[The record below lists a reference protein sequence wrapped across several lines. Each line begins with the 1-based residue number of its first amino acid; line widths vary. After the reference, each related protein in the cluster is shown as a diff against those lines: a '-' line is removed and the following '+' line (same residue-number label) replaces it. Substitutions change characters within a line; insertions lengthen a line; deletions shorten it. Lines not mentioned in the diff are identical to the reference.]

1 MKIIDQNIDF
11 VKYDFGSII
20 KESDCVEA
28 KKIIKQIIDSGNYF
42 ENSPKFQTKENIF
55 NRREDVWLKFRMSF
69 IFAAFMYL
77 GREVK
82 ISNFQSWSFVTSLNH
97 PEDREN
103 LWHNHQ
109 FENAKT
115 VSGIFYLHIPED
127 VDNYDTCG
135 TEFAPLGMEDPER
148 LFVRPTPYSWLIYPG
163 KIWHRPGIVQSFQ
176 DRYVIAA
183 DMEFKD

>member
-1 MKIIDQNIDF
+1 MQIIDQNSDF
-11 VKYDFGSII
+11 TKYDFSGVI

-28 KKIIKQIIDSGNYF
+28 KRIIKQVIDSGNYF

-55 NRREDVWLKFRMSF
+55 NRPEDVWLKFRMSF
-69 IFAAFMYL
+69 MFAAFMYL

-82 ISNFQSWSFVTSLNH
+82 ITNLQSWSFMTSLNH
-97 PEDREN
+97 PENRDD

-109 FENAKT
+109 FQGAKT

-135 TEFAPLGMEDPER
+135 TEFAPQGLEHPDR
-148 LFVRPTPYSWLIYPG
+148 VFVRPSPYSWLIYPG
-163 KIWHRPGIVQSFQ
+163 KLWHRPGIVQSYQ
-176 DRYVIAA
+176 DRYVLAA
-183 DMEFKD
+183 DMEF